1 MTILELIQ
9 VILGS
14 VLFLFIPGFAITLAI
29 FPRKEIDAIERITLS
44 FAFSIS
50 VVPLLVL
57 ILNQWLGVE
66 TFPIDL
72 LHSLITSLS
81 VIILSL
87 LIWFVRTRR

>member
-1 MTILELIQ
+1 MTILEIIR

-14 VLFLFIPGFAITLAI
+14 VLFLFIPGLTITLAI
-29 FPRKEIDAIERITLS
+29 FPRKEIDLIERITLS

-50 VVPLLVL
+50 VVPLLIL
-57 ILNQWLGVE
+57 ILNQSLGVE

-72 LHSLITSLS
+72 LHSLIASLS